1 MDALE
6 GLIEMEVS
14 VALVTVREVLPDT
27 PAKSAEIVVVP
38 GATAVAVPG
47 VACLFVMLA
56 TPELD
61 DVQITKGVRS

>member
-6 GLIEMEVS
+6 GLIEIEVS
-14 VALVTVREVLPDT
+14 VALVTLREVLPDT

-47 VACLFVMLA
+47 VACPFVMLA
-56 TPELD
+56 TPEFD
-61 DVQITKGVRS
+61 EVQITKGVRS